1 MATITCPICG
11 RSVTTTGASGPP
23 TLCPTCGAT
32 LRAPDDSRDDSDTR
46 PVPLDQIPTRPERLE
61 SGETR
66 DLPPWALPPPS
77 QPQSGAKAEEGE
89 VAGKAAAR
97 ETSGRFWRGLS
108 VVALLA
114 LLLALVVGAALV
126 VNGGLPFGQQIASPT
141 ATASSAPSPTATPAT
156 TVYTRAGLYSIAYPT
171 GWLITEQ
178 NHPPSS
184 YSASFIDPRSGA
196 SLTVTAQ
203 QTDAL
208 VDAATVDDQYL
219 RSLTVKTG
227 TKPEHVSKPE
237 AVALAGQTWT
247 EMSGDVALA
256 TTAGTR
262 YAHAVVMTVNYH
274 GDLYTITRLLP
285 WPDKAGAGQAFAQA
299 EQASFRPML
308 ATFAFLG

>member
-1 MATITCPICG
+1 MVTITCPICG
-11 RSVTTTGASGPP
+11 RRVPTTESSAAPS
-23 TLCPTCGAT
+23 LCPTCGA
-32 LRAPDDSRDDSDTR
+32 LLLAPDDSRDDSDTR
-46 PVPLDQIPTRPERLE
+46 PVPLDQIPTRPERQE

-66 DLPPWALPPPS
+66 DLPAWASPLPAPARYA
-77 QPQSGAKAEEGE
+77 AKA
-89 VAGKAAAR
+89 AGKAETGAR
-97 ETSGRFWRGLS
+97 GTVSRFWRGLS
-108 VVALLA
+108 VMALLA
-114 LLLALVVGAALV
+114 LLLALMAGATLV
-126 VNGGLPFGQQIASPT
+126 VNGGLPFGQQAASPT
-141 ATASSAPSPTATPAT
+141 ATASAPSPSATPAT
-156 TVYTRAGLYSIAYPT
+156 TPYTRAGLYSITYPT
-171 GWLITEQ
+171 GWLVTEQ

-203 QTDAL
+203 QTDAF

-227 TKPEHVSKPE
+227 TKPEHVSQPE

-247 EMSGDVALA
+247 QMSGDVALA

-285 WPDKAGAGQAFAQA
+285 WPDKAGAEQAFAQA
-299 EQASFRPML
+299 EQASFHPML
-308 ATFAFLG
+308 ATFTFLG